1 MRVTS
6 TNHHSSEVAVRSL
19 ESKWRHAAESLSVQT
34 WSTPTG
40 DSLQGGTVGHTTAG
54 RCYFA
59 ARTVF
64 AAFLQIRATQR
75 QHHPRQQHG
84 AQKKN
89 KAEGLNRHG
98 CWTWVACTYIRTEHM
113 YISILYIYIYIYT
126 YTIYI
131 YLYYINIQLL
141 IYIHLLKYINEIY
154 PYNCVYIYVYNRIYT
169 HSIKHVMHH
178 IIISHVLEV
187 RVIHRCLNR

>member
-1 MRVTS
+1 MASRCRKFVCPDLIHA
-6 TNHHSSEVAVRSL
+6 N
-19 ESKWRHAAESLSVQT
+19 WR
-34 WSTPTG
+34 
-40 DSLQGGTVGHTTAG
+40 
-54 RCYFA
+54 FA
-59 ARTVF
+59 ARRNGRAHHRGPMLLCCPNRFRGIF
-64 AAFLQIRATQR
+64 ADPGDTKAAPPTAATWCTE
-75 QHHPRQQHG
+75 
-84 AQKKN
+84 KN
-89 KAEGLNRHG
+89 KAEGLNMHG

-113 YISILYIYIYIYT
+113 YISILYIHIYIHIIY
-126 YTIYI
+126 IYI

>member
-113 YISILYIYIYIYT
+113 YISILYIHIYIYIY
-126 YTIYI
+126 YIYI
-131 YLYYINIQLL
+131 FVLHKHTITNIHTFIKIHKWNISIQLC
-141 IYIHLLKYINEIY
+141 IYI
-154 PYNCVYIYVYNRIYT
+154 RI
-169 HSIKHVMHH
+169 
-178 IIISHVLEV
+178 
-187 RVIHRCLNR
+187 

>member
-1 MRVTS
+1 MEHEKNGLFPLDPSHVGPGNPYGLTIS
-6 TNHHSSEVAVRSL
+6 QYVEFSDT
-19 ESKWRHAAESLSVQT
+19 KAAPPTAAT
-34 WSTPTG
+34 WCTEKKTKLKG
-40 DSLQGGTVGHTTAG
+40 LIGTAVGHELH
-54 RCYFA
+54 
-59 ARTVF
+59 V
-64 AAFLQIRATQR
+64 
-75 QHHPRQQHG
+75 H
-84 AQKKN
+84 
-89 KAEGLNRHG
+89 
-98 CWTWVACTYIRTEHM
+98 TYVQNTCI
-113 YISILYIYIYIYT
+113 YPYYIYIYIYIHI
-126 YTIYI
+126 YYIYI